1 MKQLIENLIKKS
13 IETINPDNTV
23 NVDNIRIDRTKD
35 RAHGDFA
42 TNIAMLL
49 AKPLKQ
55 APRQIAQSIIDN
67 LPKDEHISKVEIAG
81 PGFINFFINKSS
93 IADALE
99 QMIVIGHGARRMS
112 SRELKLEVESLTKMK
127 KEEFERK
134 QEKSR
139 NYLLEDIQNYKEDE

>member
-67 LPKDEHISKVEIAG
+67 LPKV
-81 PGFINFFINKSS
+81 
-93 IADALE
+93 
-99 QMIVIGHGARRMS
+99 
-112 SRELKLEVESLTKMK
+112 
-127 KEEFERK
+127 
-134 QEKSR
+134 
-139 NYLLEDIQNYKEDE
+139 IQNF